1 MNKKQQSEFK
11 AIKQRL
17 STIQLVIKKD
27 IKEGR
32 IPRSEDVDQFI
43 AISGEMNS
51 DCQGEWREAMDDY
64 LEHLAQFRTAVTDR
78 DLQIIETCFKNL
90 LDRKASCHKL
100 FRQK

>member
-32 IPRSEDVDQFI
+32 IPSSEDTDQFI
-43 AISGEMNS
+43 AISGEMDS
-51 DCQGEWREAMDDY
+51 SCQDEWREAMDDY
-64 LEHLAQFRTAVTDR
+64 LEHLAQFRTAVADS
-78 DLQIIETCFKNL
+78 DLQAVETCFKDL
-90 LDRKASCHKL
+90 LDCKASGHKL
-100 FRQK
+100 FRKK